1 MDAPLVEKDH
11 YAVCACFLVMS
22 SFVLQKKRSATIWKT
37 IIMRKS
43 ICQKGRKKKKRNDP

>member
-22 SFVLQKKRSATIWKT
+22 SFVLQKK
-37 IIMRKS
+37 
-43 ICQKGRKKKKRNDP
+43 NDPRQYRRR

>member
-22 SFVLQKKRSATIWKT
+22 SFVLQKKTIRDNIEDDNYEKEHMT
-37 IIMRKS
+37 KRKEEA
-43 ICQKGRKKKKRNDP
+43 K